1 MEVLRFR
8 PPHGST
14 VEAQWKHSESPTE
27 APKEALMSFHGS
39 TTEALRKHQG
49 GSRASMVLPCCVHAV
64 SWCFHGASMGL
75 P

>member
-1 MEVLRFR
+1 MEVPTETLLLWKSHGSTMEVPMEVLRFR

-39 TTEALRKHQG
+39 TTEA
-49 GSRASMVLPCCVHAV
+49 S
-64 SWCFHGASMGL
+64 
-75 P
+75 